1 MMINK
6 KLTILFIG
14 IFSLLSFFISSIET
28 NAQENSDK
36 RISGIIT
43 MVLVDEM
50 NELVEFQITDSN
62 GNDYKYKVNSSTE
75 FGLDESSG

>member
-43 MVLVDEM
+43 MVLVDE
-50 NELVEFQITDSN
+50 
-62 GNDYKYKVNSSTE
+62 
-75 FGLDESSG
+75 